1 MKRSSPIRRKA
12 AVLAMALAVAA
23 PGFARAQ
30 VLEIGD
36 DGAVT
41 TYDRPTVFTDGGAK
55 PIAAPRV
62 LPAVFTRQPSAE
74 VRAEL
79 AQAAAV
85 HALPPALLN
94 AVAWRESRYN
104 SAAVSPAG
112 AIGVMQL
119 MPGTARQLGVDPYD
133 LRQNIH
139 GGAAYLTRMLG
150 EFRGDLTLAL
160 AAYNAGPAAVR
171 RYNGVPPYA
180 ETRAYVAGILG
191 QLARDSAPRIT
202 IE

>member
-1 MKRSSPIRRKA
+1 MAGAIGF
-12 AVLAMALAVAA
+12 VLPATAL
-23 PGFARAQ
+23 AQ

-36 DGAVT
+36 TGEVT
-41 TYDRPTVFTDGGAK
+41 IYDRPTVFTSEGAT
-55 PIAAPRV
+55 PIEPPRPRAQVAV
-62 LPAVFTRQPSAE
+62 LRQPEAN
-74 VRAEL
+74 VGAEL
-79 AQAAAV
+79 ARAAAD
-85 HALPPALLN
+85 HSLSPSLLN

-104 SAAVSPAG
+104 PRAISPAG

-133 LRQNIH
+133 VGQNIR
-139 GGAAYLTRMLG
+139 GGAAYLTRMLY

-180 ETRAYVAGILG
+180 ETRAYVASILDH
-191 QLARDSAPRIT
+191 LAREAAPRI
-202 IE
+202 IAP